1 MTKRPKPHPARRA
14 RRIAGVT
21 SVGGMLVLT
30 GCMAAATTTKSSAT
44 SSSKS
49 SSTATTATTATTS
62 SSDDGESDDTRATTT
77 TIAPAQAG
85 STASQA
91 NTSSHGS

>member
-1 MTKRPKPHPARRA
+1 MNKRPKPHPARRA
-14 RRIAGVT
+14 RRVSGIA

-30 GCMAAATTTKSSAT
+30 GCMAAASTSSTKTAAT
-44 SSSKS
+44 NSSKS
-49 SSTATTATTATTS
+49 STTATTATTS
-62 SSDDGESDDTRATTT
+62 SDDDSSTKSTTT
-77 TIAPAQAG
+77 TAPAQAG